1 MSRPRS
7 SWPMGSRWSG
17 WIPRRRSWSGAS
29 PTAARSGKPSGEPER
44 VKVHDFPD
52 PKLGKAIPDGVYAL
66 GGNGGWVGVGVDHDS
81 AAFAVQ
87 TLRRWWEQVGR
98 AAYPRAERLLV
109 TADAGGSNGY
119 RVRAWKT
126 ELARLAAET
135 GLQITVCHL
144 VGRPAAGGPDAR
156 PPDPPGGHRVPD
168 PAGPRHDP
176 GPADRGSHGAR
187 GAHRGGRGGA
197 GRRWR
202 GGAVPGD
209 AAWGGAT
216 S

>member
-7 SWPMGSRWSG
+7 TWPMGSRWSA
-17 WIPRRRSWSGAS
+17 WTPRKRSWSATS
-29 PTAARSGKPSGEPER
+29 PTAARSGSPRASPSGSTSTTSPTR
-44 VKVHDFPD
+44 SWARRSLWVDD
-52 PKLGKAIPDGVYAL
+52 LGRNA
-66 GGNGGWVGVGVDHDS
+66 GWVGVGVDHDT